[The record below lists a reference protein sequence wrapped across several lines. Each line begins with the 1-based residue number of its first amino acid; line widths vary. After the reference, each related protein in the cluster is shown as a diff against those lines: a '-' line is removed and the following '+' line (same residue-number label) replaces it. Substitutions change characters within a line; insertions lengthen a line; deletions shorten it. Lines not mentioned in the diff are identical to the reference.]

1 MLLWPQRYPT
11 KPKGFT
17 LIELLVVIA
26 IIAIL
31 AGMLLPALSK
41 AKSTAH
47 QIACLN
53 GQRQLVLAWMM
64 DKDDHNDRLVD
75 NGRGTPN
82 TRRSWWVSGGTHSSG
97 LITDPT
103 MLEGDRA
110 AFSAYVGGQKI
121 YKCPGDK
128 GKDTLFK
135 RVRTRSYGLNAFM
148 NDVDQGGFGG
158 RSSSHRYFAKGSDIE
173 SNQPSE
179 RLLFIDLQPES
190 ICVPAFWITVQGG
203 GNNGHAPSSYHK
215 GGALSASP
223 TAMWMFTDGK
233 SRTPSNPSV
242 TALAELGAKII
253 NGWSLMQPWPYPDR
267 VGEKQR
273 KPRTQA
279 ALQSMDSNRFIRA
292 PNPFSN
298 SQIQSEKRV

>member
-1 MLLWPQRYPT
+1 MLLRPQRYPT
-11 KPKGFT
+11 EPKGFT

-64 DKDDHNDRLVD
+64 YKDDHNDRLVE

-135 RVRTRSYGLNAFM
+135 RVRTRSYGLNTFM

-203 GNNGHAPSSYHK
+203 GNNGHAPGSYHK
-215 GGALSASP
+215 GGATVSFA
-223 TAMWMFTDGK
+223 DGHVDVHRWK
-233 SRTPSNPSV
+233 EPDTLKPIRHGFGRTGSEDHQWVVDHATVAIPRPSR
-242 TALAELGAKII
+242 
-253 NGWSLMQPWPYPDR
+253 
-267 VGEKQR
+267 
-273 KPRTQA
+273 
-279 ALQSMDSNRFIRA
+279 
-292 PNPFSN
+292 
-298 SQIQSEKRV
+298 